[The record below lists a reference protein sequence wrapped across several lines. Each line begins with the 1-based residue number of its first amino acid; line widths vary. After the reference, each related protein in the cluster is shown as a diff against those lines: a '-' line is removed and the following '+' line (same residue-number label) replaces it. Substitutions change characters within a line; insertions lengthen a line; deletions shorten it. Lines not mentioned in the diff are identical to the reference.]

1 MGMALSGFFGTEL
14 AEAGCEKPI
23 SVTDLGRELEAAR
36 QSYFLAEFWQ
46 ALDRLNALEERLGCT
61 SGVISPEDLRSFYAL
76 KGTVHLNVEQQPEAR
91 KALNRAA
98 VVMPTVEWDQE
109 LGNRGKTLFID
120 LKAAQLTLEPGPL
133 LLSWRGAEGYEIAVD
148 GKKRAKGETLD
159 GLYPGEHFLQYRQ
172 SGEGWTGR
180 WVSFP
185 GGPPWIPALTGQGDV
200 VVQQAD
206 GRAGTGLKSH
216 IRWKPGLY
224 IAGGSALLAAGS
236 GVVSLVSS
244 AQASTLLEN
253 LGTDETLPDSYDTY
267 ATRANVG
274 TGLAIG
280 FGATAVIS
288 TGLAF
293 FMPTHKGSVAAVLQP
308 GPSGVTMTLAWSW

>member
-1 MGMALSGFFGTEL
+1 MGMALGGLLSTGRV
-14 AEAGCEKPI
+14 EAGCEKPI
-23 SVTDLGRELEAAR
+23 SATDLGKELEAAR

-46 ALDRLNALEERLGCT
+46 ALDRLNALEARLGCT
-61 SGVISPEDLRSFYAL
+61 TAVISPEDLRSFYAL
-76 KGTVHLNVEQQPEAR
+76 KGTVHLNVDQQPDAR

-159 GLYPGEHFLQYRQ
+159 GLYPGEHFLQYRKP
-172 SGEGWTGR
+172 GEGWTGR

-185 GGPPWIPALTGQGDV
+185 GVPPWVPELTGQGEV

-206 GRAGTGLKSH
+206 GKAGGGLKSH

-224 IAGGSALLAAGS
+224 IAGGSVLVAAGS

-253 LGTDETLPDSYDTY
+253 LGENETLPDSYDTY

-274 TGLAIG
+274 AGLAIG
-280 FGATAVIS
+280 FGATALIS
-288 TGLAF
+288 TGVAF
-293 FMPTHKGSVAAVLQP
+293 FLPTHKAPVAAVLQP
-308 GPSGVTMTLAWSW
+308 SPSGLTMTLAWKW